1 MPDKETILSYQD
13 KHPVAGHQYTVRD
26 YLHTPYQMKQL
37 GFHHVMFYKS
47 VLPYPLRESFR
58 KLRVLE
64 ATKIGDGVTLQGR
77 DRRPLSAIALEQV
90 KVDSVRQFVRVK
102 KEMFEKKDEYPRR
115 STKAS
120 SKAKVKP

>member
-1 MPDKETILSYQD
+1 
-13 KHPVAGHQYTVRD
+13 
-26 YLHTPYQMKQL
+26 MKQL

-47 VLPYPLRESFR
+47 VLLYPLRESFR
-58 KLRVLE
+58 KLRILE

-120 SKAKVKP
+120 PKAMLKP